1 MEDFNIEIIGYVAGF
16 ITSFSLLP
24 QIYKLYKEQ
33 NADGVSIYYLL
44 VLLSGVLL
52 WLIYGIF
59 INTFTIILAN
69 AITGLLILMTIAQI
83 KYIQR
88 KNCER

>member
-1 MEDFNIEIIGYVAGF
+1 MENFNIEIIGYIAGF

-24 QIYKLYKEQ
+24 QIYKLYKEK
-33 NADGVSIYYLL
+33 NSDGVSIYYLI
-44 VLLSGVLL
+44 VLLFGVLL

-69 AITGLLILMTIAQI
+69 AITGLLILITMFQI

-88 KNCER
+88 KNSER